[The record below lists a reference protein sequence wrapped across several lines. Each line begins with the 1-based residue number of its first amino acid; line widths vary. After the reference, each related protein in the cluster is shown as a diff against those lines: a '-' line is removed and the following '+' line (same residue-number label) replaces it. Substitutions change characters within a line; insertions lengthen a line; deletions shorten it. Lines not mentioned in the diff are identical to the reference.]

1 MEKIRELLT
10 HKNKKT
16 RSMQMTI
23 SISFTILSVCCM
35 CLLGVMLYQQFTR
48 TAENLTVE
56 NSRQLLNQT
65 TINLEDY
72 LRNMRRI
79 SDAMYY
85 TVIKNTDIGS
95 ESLEDSM
102 NLLYEANKDKLV
114 SVACYTNDG
123 KLTEASPIATE
134 KPGVDVKS
142 QKWFQDAAGELENFH
157 FSTPHVQNL
166 FDDPSYRYYWVVS
179 LSRTVELTRNG
190 NSMLGVLL
198 VDMNYSSIEQ
208 LLEKANTD
216 TSGEYVY
223 LMAPDGEII
232 YHPKQNLIHMGL
244 YEENNTEA
252 AGYEDTTVKE
262 NFHGEKRLVTVKTIS
277 YTGWKLISVVPMKSF
292 SMGMTGMRNLVVL
305 LVALTVLA
313 VVILNQMV
321 SARISKP
328 LRRLNDSVKEWEAGN
343 MNPDIYIGGSMEVE
357 HLGKTLRSTVAQIRQ
372 LMDDIVVEQ
381 EEKRKSEL
389 DALQSQINPHFLYNT
404 LDSIVWMITGER
416 YDDAVFMITQL
427 ASLFRIS
434 LSKGKTVIKIED
446 EVKHAR
452 NYMNIQKI
460 RYKNSFEVDFQIEED
475 ILDGCIVKLVLQP
488 LLENAIYYGM
498 EFMDGEGEIHV
509 RGYRKDK
516 DVYLEVEDN
525 GLGMPEEEAAELL
538 NGKERPHKHGS
549 GVGLVNVHSRLK
561 LRFGEAYGLV
571 IHSCPDEG
579 MMVQIHIPYIPY
591 TVETVV
597 LLSQQKPD
605 DTIEIDLDLDELDA
619 TSAELKATYQEIKDY
634 VLKEFGLKVSSLYIS
649 QVKRKCGI
657 EVGEN
662 YNLPKSEN
670 ARVPQCPKEKED
682 AIKAALK
689 YFAMI

>member
-1 MEKIRELLT
+1 
-10 HKNKKT
+10 
-16 RSMQMTI
+16 
-23 SISFTILSVCCM
+23 
-35 CLLGVMLYQQFTR
+35 
-48 TAENLTVE
+48 
-56 NSRQLLNQT
+56 
-65 TINLEDY
+65 
-72 LRNMRRI
+72 
-79 SDAMYY
+79 
-85 TVIKNTDIGS
+85 
-95 ESLEDSM
+95 
-102 NLLYEANKDKLV
+102 
-114 SVACYTNDG
+114 
-123 KLTEASPIATE
+123 
-134 KPGVDVKS
+134 
-142 QKWFQDAAGELENFH
+142 
-157 FSTPHVQNL
+157 
-166 FDDPSYRYYWVVS
+166 
-179 LSRTVELTRNG
+179 
-190 NSMLGVLL
+190 
-198 VDMNYSSIEQ
+198 
-208 LLEKANTD
+208 
-216 TSGEYVY
+216 
-223 LMAPDGEII
+223 
-232 YHPKQNLIHMGL
+232 
-244 YEENNTEA
+244 
-252 AGYEDTTVKE
+252 
-262 NFHGEKRLVTVKTIS
+262 
-277 YTGWKLISVVPMKSF
+277 
-292 SMGMTGMRNLVVL
+292 
-305 LVALTVLA
+305 
-313 VVILNQMV
+313 
-321 SARISKP
+321 
-328 LRRLNDSVKEWEAGN
+328 

-591 TVETVV
+591 TVETQK
-597 LLSQQKPD
+597 LLESG
-605 DTIEIDLDLDELDA
+605 
-619 TSAELKATYQEIKDY
+619 KDY
-634 VLKEFGLKVSSLYIS
+634 SLVSTSGKEG
-649 QVKRKCGI
+649 
-657 EVGEN
+657 
-662 YNLPKSEN
+662 SE
-670 ARVPQCPKEKED
+670 
-682 AIKAALK
+682 
-689 YFAMI
+689 

>member
-48 TAENLTVE
+48 KAENLTVE

-460 RYKNSFEVDFQIEED
+460 RYKNSFKVDFQIEED

-591 TVETVV
+591 TVET
-597 LLSQQKPD
+597 QKFL
-605 DTIEIDLDLDELDA
+605 E
-619 TSAELKATYQEIKDY
+619 SGKDY
-634 VLKEFGLKVSSLYIS
+634 SSVSASGKEG
-649 QVKRKCGI
+649 
-657 EVGEN
+657 
-662 YNLPKSEN
+662 SE
-670 ARVPQCPKEKED
+670 
-682 AIKAALK
+682 
-689 YFAMI
+689 

>member
-1 MEKIRELLT
+1 
-10 HKNKKT
+10 
-16 RSMQMTI
+16 MQMTI
-23 SISFTILSVCCM
+23 SVSFTVLSACCM
-35 CLLGVMLYQQFTR
+35 CFLGVTLYQQFTKK
-48 TAENLTVE
+48 AENLTVE

-85 TVIKNTDIGS
+85 TVIKNTDLGS
-95 ESLEDSM
+95 ETLEDSM
-102 NLLYEANKDKLV
+102 TLLYEANKDKLV

-123 KLTEASPIATE
+123 ELVAASPIGTE
-134 KPGVDVKS
+134 KKDIHVTS
-142 QKWFQDAAGELENFH
+142 QEWFLNAVGELENFH
-157 FSTPHVQNL
+157 FSTPHVQDL

-190 NSMLGVLL
+190 VSMLGVLL

-216 TSGEYVY
+216 TSGDYVY

-232 YHPKQNLIHMGL
+232 YHPKQDLIHMGL
-244 YEENNTEA
+244 YQENSLKA
-252 AGYEDTTVKE
+252 AEYEDTTVE
-262 NFHGEKRLVTVKTIS
+262 ETFQGEKRLVTVKTIS

-292 SMGMTGMRNLVVL
+292 TMGMTGMRNLVAL

-313 VVILNQMV
+313 AVLLNQMV

-328 LRRLNDSVKEWEAGN
+328 LRRLNDSVKEWESGN
-343 MNPDIYIGGSMEVE
+343 MDPDIYIGGSMEVE

-381 EEKRKSEL
+381 EAKRKSEL

-434 LSKGKTVIKIED
+434 LSRGKTVIKIED
-446 EVKHAR
+446 EIKHAQ

-460 RYKNSFEVDFQIEED
+460 RYKNSFEVDFEIEKE
-475 ILDGCIVKLVLQP
+475 ILDGCTVKLVLQP

-509 RGYRKDK
+509 RGYRKGD

-538 NGKERPHKHGS
+538 NGEERPHKHGS
-549 GVGLVNVHSRLK
+549 GVGLINVHSRLR
-561 LRFGEAYGLV
+561 LRFGDEYGLI

-579 MMVQIHIPYIPY
+579 MRIQIHIPYVAY
-591 TVETVV
+591 TPENQRV
-597 LLSQQKPD
+597 LEAP
-605 DTIEIDLDLDELDA
+605 E
-619 TSAELKATYQEIKDY
+619 
-634 VLKEFGLKVSSLYIS
+634 
-649 QVKRKCGI
+649 R
-657 EVGEN
+657 
-662 YNLPKSEN
+662 
-670 ARVPQCPKEKED
+670 KEKTR
-682 AIKAALK
+682 
-689 YFAMI
+689 

>member
-48 TAENLTVE
+48 KAENLTVE

-198 VDMNYSSIEQ
+198 VDMNYGSIEQ

-591 TVETVV
+591 TVET
-597 LLSQQKPD
+597 QKFL
-605 DTIEIDLDLDELDA
+605 E
-619 TSAELKATYQEIKDY
+619 SGKDY
-634 VLKEFGLKVSSLYIS
+634 SSVSASGKEG
-649 QVKRKCGI
+649 
-657 EVGEN
+657 
-662 YNLPKSEN
+662 SE
-670 ARVPQCPKEKED
+670 
-682 AIKAALK
+682 
-689 YFAMI
+689 

>member
-1 MEKIRELLT
+1 MKKIKKLLS
-10 HKNKKT
+10 HRRKKI

-23 SISFTILSVCCM
+23 SVSFTLLSVCCM
-35 CLLGVMLYQQFTR
+35 CFLGVMLYQQFSKK
-48 TAENLTVE
+48 AENLTVE
-56 NSRQLLNQT
+56 NSRQLINQT
-65 TINLEDY
+65 AINLEDY

-85 TVIKNTDIGS
+85 SVIKNTDIGS
-95 ESLEDSM
+95 ESLEDAM
-102 NLLYEANKDKLV
+102 TLLYEANKDKLI

-134 KPGVDVKS
+134 KNGIDVKS

-262 NFHGEKRLVTVKTIS
+262 NFHGEKRLITVKTIS
-277 YTGWKLISVVPMKSF
+277 YTGWKLVSVVPMKSF

-446 EVKHAR
+446 EIKHAR

-525 GLGMPEEEAAELL
+525 GLGMPEEEASELL

-591 TVETVV
+591 TVET
-597 LLSQQKPD
+597 QKFL
-605 DTIEIDLDLDELDA
+605 E
-619 TSAELKATYQEIKDY
+619 SGKDY
-634 VLKEFGLKVSSLYIS
+634 SSVSASGKEG
-649 QVKRKCGI
+649 
-657 EVGEN
+657 
-662 YNLPKSEN
+662 SE
-670 ARVPQCPKEKED
+670 
-682 AIKAALK
+682 
-689 YFAMI
+689 

>member
-1 MEKIRELLT
+1 MKKIKELLS
-10 HKNKKT
+10 HKRKKA
-16 RSMQMTI
+16 RNMQMTI
-23 SISFTILSVCCM
+23 SVSFTLLSVCCM
-35 CLLGVMLYQQFTR
+35 CFLGVMLYQQFSR
-48 TAENLTVE
+48 KAENLTVE

-85 TVIKNTDIGS
+85 SVIKNTDIGS

-102 NLLYEANKDKLV
+102 TLLYEANKDKLI

-134 KPGVDVKS
+134 KNGVDVKS
-142 QKWFQDAAGELENFH
+142 QKWFQDAASELENFH

-190 NSMLGVLL
+190 SSMLGVLL

-223 LMAPDGEII
+223 LMASDGEII

-244 YEENNTEA
+244 YQENNDMA

-277 YTGWKLISVVPMKSF
+277 YTGWKLVSVVPMKSF

-313 VVILNQMV
+313 AVILNQMV

-343 MNPDIYIGGSMEVE
+343 MEPDIYIGGSMEVE

-434 LSKGKTVIKIED
+434 LSKGKTVISIED
-446 EVKHAR
+446 EVKHAK

-460 RYKNSFEVDFQIEED
+460 RYKNSFEIDFQIEEEV
-475 ILDGCIVKLVLQP
+475 LNGCIVKLVLQP

-509 RGYRKDK
+509 RGYRRDN

-561 LRFGEAYGLV
+561 LRFGEDYGLIV
-571 IHSCPDEG
+571 HSCPDEG
-579 MMVQIHIPYIPY
+579 MMVQIHIPYVPY
-591 TVETVV
+591 TAETQRI
-597 LLSQQKPD
+597 LESG
-605 DTIEIDLDLDELDA
+605 
-619 TSAELKATYQEIKDY
+619 KDY
-634 VLKEFGLKVSSLYIS
+634 SSVLSVRKE
-649 QVKRKCGI
+649 
-657 EVGEN
+657 ETE
-662 YNLPKSEN
+662 
-670 ARVPQCPKEKED
+670 
-682 AIKAALK
+682 
-689 YFAMI
+689 

>member
-48 TAENLTVE
+48 KAENLTVE

-313 VVILNQMV
+313 AVMLNQMV

-343 MNPDIYIGGSMEVE
+343 MNPDIYVGGSMEVE

-446 EVKHAR
+446 EIKHAR

-591 TVETVV
+591 TVET
-597 LLSQQKPD
+597 QK
-605 DTIEIDLDLDELDA
+605 ILE
-619 TSAELKATYQEIKDY
+619 SGKDY
-634 VLKEFGLKVSSLYIS
+634 SSVSAAG
-649 QVKRKCGI
+649 R
-657 EVGEN
+657 EE
-662 YNLPKSEN
+662 SE
-670 ARVPQCPKEKED
+670 
-682 AIKAALK
+682 
-689 YFAMI
+689 

>member
-1 MEKIRELLT
+1 MKKIRELLF
-10 HKNKKT
+10 HKRT
-16 RSMQMTI
+16 RSMQMII
-23 SISFTILSVCCM
+23 SVSFTVLSVCCM
-35 CLLGVMLYQQFTR
+35 CFLGVMLYQQFTR
-48 TAENLTVE
+48 KAENLTVE

-95 ESLEDSM
+95 ESLDDSM
-102 NLLYEANKDKLV
+102 TLLYEANKDKLV
-114 SVACYTNDG
+114 SIACYTNDG
-123 KLTEASPIATE
+123 NLTAAAPIATE
-134 KPGVDVKS
+134 KRDVDVKE
-142 QKWFQDAAGELENFH
+142 QEWFRDAAGELENFH

-166 FDDPSYRYYWVVS
+166 FDDPSFRYYWVVS

-190 NSMLGVLL
+190 TSMLGVLL

-244 YEENNTEA
+244 YQENNDRTA
-252 AGYEDTTVKE
+252 QYEDTTVKE
-262 NFHGEKRLVTVKTIS
+262 NFRGEKRLVTVKTIS
-277 YTGWKLISVVPMKSF
+277 YTGWKLVSVVPMKSF

-313 VVILNQMV
+313 AVLLNQLV

-328 LRRLNDSVKEWEAGN
+328 LRRLNDSVKEWESGN
-343 MNPDIYIGGSMEVE
+343 MNPDIYAGGSMEVE
-357 HLGKTLRSTVAQIRQ
+357 HLGKTLRSTVAQIQQ

-434 LSKGKTVIKIED
+434 LSKGKTVIRIEE
-446 EVKHAR
+446 EVKHAQ

-460 RYKNSFEVDFQIEED
+460 RYKNSFEVDFQIDED
-475 ILDGCIVKLVLQP
+475 IRDGCIVKLVLQP

-509 RGYRKDK
+509 RGYRKD
-516 DVYLEVEDN
+516 DDIYLEVEDN

-549 GVGLVNVHSRLK
+549 GVGLINVHSRLK
-561 LRFGEAYGLV
+561 LRFGEEYGLI

-579 MMVQIHIPYIPY
+579 MMIQIHIPYIPY
-591 TVETVV
+591 TAET
-597 LLSQQKPD
+597 QK
-605 DTIEIDLDLDELDA
+605 ILESGKSYV
-619 TSAELKATYQEIKDY
+619 SAD
-634 VLKEFGLKVSSLYIS
+634 
-649 QVKRKCGI
+649 R
-657 EVGEN
+657 
-662 YNLPKSEN
+662 
-670 ARVPQCPKEKED
+670 KED
-682 AIKAALK
+682 VK
-689 YFAMI
+689 

>member
-1 MEKIRELLT
+1 MKKIRKLLFRSE
-10 HKNKKT
+10 KKT
-16 RSMQMTI
+16 KSMQMTI
-23 SISFTILSVCCM
+23 SVSFTVLSVCCM
-35 CLLGVMLYQQFTR
+35 CFLGVMLYQQFTKK
-48 TAENLTVE
+48 AENLTIE

-79 SDAMYY
+79 SDSMYY
-85 TVIKNTDIGS
+85 TVIKNTDLGTGT
-95 ESLEDSM
+95 LEDSM
-102 NLLYEANKDKLV
+102 TLLYEANKDKLV

-123 KLTEASPIATE
+123 ELVAASPINTE
-134 KPGVDVKS
+134 KKDIQVTS
-142 QKWFQDAAGELENFH
+142 QKWFLNAVGELENFH
-157 FSTPHVQNL
+157 FSTPHVQDL

-179 LSRTVELTRNG
+179 LSRTVELTKNG
-190 NSMLGVLL
+190 VSMLGVLL

-216 TSGEYVY
+216 TSGDYVY

-244 YEENNTEA
+244 YQENSLKA
-252 AGYEDTTVKE
+252 AEYEDTTVKE
-262 NFHGEKRLVTVKTIS
+262 SFQGEKRLVTVKTIS
-277 YTGWKLISVVPMKSF
+277 YTGWKLVSVVPMRSF

-313 VVILNQMV
+313 AVLLNQMV

-328 LRRLNDSVKEWEAGN
+328 LRRLNDSVKEWESGN
-343 MNPDIYIGGSMEVE
+343 MDPDIYIGGSMEVE
-357 HLGKTLRSTVAQIRQ
+357 HLGKTLRSTVEQIRQ

-381 EEKRKSEL
+381 EGKRKSEL

-434 LSKGKTVIKIED
+434 LSRGKTVIKIED
-446 EVKHAR
+446 EIKHAQ

-460 RYKNSFEVDFQIEED
+460 RYKNSFEVDFDIEPE

-509 RGYRKDK
+509 RGYCKGD
-516 DVYLEVEDN
+516 DIYLEVEDN

-538 NGKERPHKHGS
+538 NGEERPHKRGS
-549 GVGLVNVHSRLK
+549 GVGLINVHSRLR
-561 LRFGEAYGLV
+561 LRFGEEYGLIV
-571 IHSCPDEG
+571 HSCPDEG
-579 MMVQIHIPYIPY
+579 MLVQIHIPYIAY
-591 TVETVV
+591 T
-597 LLSQQKPD
+597 
-605 DTIEIDLDLDELDA
+605 
-619 TSAELKATYQEIKDY
+619 
-634 VLKEFGLKVSSLYIS
+634 
-649 QVKRKCGI
+649 
-657 EVGEN
+657 
-662 YNLPKSEN
+662 SEN
-670 ARVPQCPKEKED
+670 QSILEKGRSLHSGKNVNMGEEVPERKEKV
-682 AIKAALK
+682 
-689 YFAMI
+689 

>member
-48 TAENLTVE
+48 KAENLTVE

-262 NFHGEKRLVTVKTIS
+262 NLHGEKRLVTVKTIS

-591 TVETVV
+591 TVET
-597 LLSQQKPD
+597 QKFL
-605 DTIEIDLDLDELDA
+605 E
-619 TSAELKATYQEIKDY
+619 SGKDY
-634 VLKEFGLKVSSLYIS
+634 SSVSASGKEG
-649 QVKRKCGI
+649 
-657 EVGEN
+657 
-662 YNLPKSEN
+662 SE
-670 ARVPQCPKEKED
+670 
-682 AIKAALK
+682 
-689 YFAMI
+689 

>member
-48 TAENLTVE
+48 KAENLTVE

-357 HLGKTLRSTVAQIRQ
+357 HLGKTVRSTVAQIRQ

-591 TVETVV
+591 TVET
-597 LLSQQKPD
+597 QKFL
-605 DTIEIDLDLDELDA
+605 E
-619 TSAELKATYQEIKDY
+619 SGKDY
-634 VLKEFGLKVSSLYIS
+634 SSVSASGKEG
-649 QVKRKCGI
+649 
-657 EVGEN
+657 
-662 YNLPKSEN
+662 SE
-670 ARVPQCPKEKED
+670 
-682 AIKAALK
+682 
-689 YFAMI
+689 

>member
-1 MEKIRELLT
+1 
-10 HKNKKT
+10 
-16 RSMQMTI
+16 MQMII
-23 SISFTILSVCCM
+23 SVSFTVLSVCCM
-35 CLLGVMLYQQFTR
+35 CFLGVMLYQQFTR
-48 TAENLTVE
+48 KAENLTVE

-95 ESLEDSM
+95 ESLDDSM
-102 NLLYEANKDKLV
+102 TLLYEANKDKLV
-114 SVACYTNDG
+114 SIACYTNDG
-123 KLTEASPIATE
+123 NLTAAAPIATE
-134 KPGVDVKS
+134 KRDVDVKE
-142 QKWFQDAAGELENFH
+142 QEWFRDAAGELENFH

-166 FDDPSYRYYWVVS
+166 FDDPSFRYYWVVS

-190 NSMLGVLL
+190 TSMLGVLL

-244 YEENNTEA
+244 YQENNDRTA
-252 AGYEDTTVKE
+252 QYEDTTVKE
-262 NFHGEKRLVTVKTIS
+262 NFRGEKRLVTVKTIS
-277 YTGWKLISVVPMKSF
+277 YTGWKLVSVVPMKSF
-292 SMGMTGMRNLVVL
+292 SVGMTGMRNLVVL

-313 VVILNQMV
+313 AVLLNQLV

-328 LRRLNDSVKEWEAGN
+328 LRRLNDSVKEWESGN
-343 MNPDIYIGGSMEVE
+343 MNPDIYAGGSMEVE
-357 HLGKTLRSTVAQIRQ
+357 HLGKTLRSTVAQIQQ

-434 LSKGKTVIKIED
+434 LSKGKTVIRIED
-446 EVKHAR
+446 EVKHAQ

-460 RYKNSFEVDFQIEED
+460 RYKNSFEVDFQIDED
-475 ILDGCIVKLVLQP
+475 IRDGCIVKLVLQP

-509 RGYRKDK
+509 RGYRKD
-516 DVYLEVEDN
+516 DDIYLEVEDN

-549 GVGLVNVHSRLK
+549 GVGLINVHSRLK
-561 LRFGEAYGLV
+561 LRFGEEYGLI

-579 MMVQIHIPYIPY
+579 MMIQIHIPYIPY
-591 TVETVV
+591 TAET
-597 LLSQQKPD
+597 QK
-605 DTIEIDLDLDELDA
+605 ILESGKSYSSV
-619 TSAELKATYQEIKDY
+619 SAD
-634 VLKEFGLKVSSLYIS
+634 
-649 QVKRKCGI
+649 R
-657 EVGEN
+657 
-662 YNLPKSEN
+662 
-670 ARVPQCPKEKED
+670 KED
-682 AIKAALK
+682 VK
-689 YFAMI
+689 

>member
-48 TAENLTVE
+48 KAENLTVE

-509 RGYRKDK
+509 RGYRKDR

-591 TVETVV
+591 TVET
-597 LLSQQKPD
+597 QKFL
-605 DTIEIDLDLDELDA
+605 E
-619 TSAELKATYQEIKDY
+619 SGKDY
-634 VLKEFGLKVSSLYIS
+634 SSVSASGKEG
-649 QVKRKCGI
+649 
-657 EVGEN
+657 
-662 YNLPKSEN
+662 SE
-670 ARVPQCPKEKED
+670 
-682 AIKAALK
+682 
-689 YFAMI
+689 

>member
-1 MEKIRELLT
+1 MKKIKELLS
-10 HKNKKT
+10 HRRKKI

-23 SISFTILSVCCM
+23 SVSFTLLSVCCM
-35 CLLGVMLYQQFTR
+35 CFLGVMLYQQFSKK
-48 TAENLTVE
+48 AENLTVE

-65 TINLEDY
+65 AINLEDY

-85 TVIKNTDIGS
+85 SVIKNTDIGS

-102 NLLYEANKDKLV
+102 TLLYEANKDKLI

-134 KPGVDVKS
+134 KKGVDVKS

-262 NFHGEKRLVTVKTIS
+262 NFHGEKRLITVKTIS

-313 VVILNQMV
+313 AVMLNQMV

-343 MNPDIYIGGSMEVE
+343 MNPDIYVGGSMEVE

-446 EVKHAR
+446 EIKHAR

-509 RGYRKDK
+509 RGYRRDK
-516 DVYLEVEDN
+516 DIYLEVEDN

-561 LRFGEAYGLV
+561 LRFGEAYGL
-571 IHSCPDEG
+571 IIRSCPDEG
-579 MMVQIHIPYIPY
+579 MMVQIHIPYVPY
-591 TVETVV
+591 TVET
-597 LLSQQKPD
+597 QKFL
-605 DTIEIDLDLDELDA
+605 E
-619 TSAELKATYQEIKDY
+619 SGKDY
-634 VLKEFGLKVSSLYIS
+634 SSVSVS
-649 QVKRKCGI
+649 G
-657 EVGEN
+657 
-662 YNLPKSEN
+662 
-670 ARVPQCPKEKED
+670 KED
-682 AIKAALK
+682 SE
-689 YFAMI
+689 

>member
-1 MEKIRELLT
+1 MKKIRELLF
-10 HKNKKT
+10 HKRTK
-16 RSMQMTI
+16 SMQMII
-23 SISFTILSVCCM
+23 SVSFTVLSVCCM
-35 CLLGVMLYQQFTR
+35 CFLGVMLYQQFTR
-48 TAENLTVE
+48 KAENLTVE

-95 ESLEDSM
+95 ESLDDSM
-102 NLLYEANKDKLV
+102 TLLYEANKDKLV
-114 SVACYTNDG
+114 SIACYTNDG
-123 KLTEASPIATE
+123 NLTAAAPIATE
-134 KPGVDVKS
+134 KRDVDVKE
-142 QKWFQDAAGELENFH
+142 QEWFRDAAGELENFH

-166 FDDPSYRYYWVVS
+166 FDDPSFRYYWVVS

-190 NSMLGVLL
+190 TSMLGVLL

-244 YEENNTEA
+244 YQENNDRTA
-252 AGYEDTTVKE
+252 QYEDTTVKE
-262 NFHGEKRLVTVKTIS
+262 NFCGEKRLVTVKTIS
-277 YTGWKLISVVPMKSF
+277 YTGWKLVSVVPMKSF

-313 VVILNQMV
+313 AVLLNQLV

-328 LRRLNDSVKEWEAGN
+328 LRRLNDSVKEWESGN
-343 MNPDIYIGGSMEVE
+343 MNPDIYVGGSMEVE
-357 HLGKTLRSTVAQIRQ
+357 HLGKTLRSTVAQIQQ

-434 LSKGKTVIKIED
+434 LSKGKTVIRIEE
-446 EVKHAR
+446 EVKHAQ

-460 RYKNSFEVDFQIEED
+460 RYKNSFEVDFQIDED
-475 ILDGCIVKLVLQP
+475 IRDGCIVKLVLQP

-509 RGYRKDK
+509 RGYRKD
-516 DVYLEVEDN
+516 DDIYLEVEDN

-549 GVGLVNVHSRLK
+549 GVGLINVHSRLK
-561 LRFGEAYGLV
+561 LRFGEEYGLI

-579 MMVQIHIPYIPY
+579 MMIQIHIPYIPY
-591 TVETVV
+591 AAET
-597 LLSQQKPD
+597 QK
-605 DTIEIDLDLDELDA
+605 ILESGKSYSSV
-619 TSAELKATYQEIKDY
+619 SAD
-634 VLKEFGLKVSSLYIS
+634 
-649 QVKRKCGI
+649 R
-657 EVGEN
+657 
-662 YNLPKSEN
+662 
-670 ARVPQCPKEKED
+670 KED
-682 AIKAALK
+682 VK
-689 YFAMI
+689 

>member
-1 MEKIRELLT
+1 MEKIRELLSR
-10 HKNKKT
+10 KGKKT

-23 SISFTILSVCCM
+23 SVSFTVLSVCCM
-35 CLLGVMLYQQFTR
+35 CFLGVMLYQQFTKK
-48 TAENLTVE
+48 AENLTVE

-95 ESLEDSM
+95 GSLDDSM
-102 NLLYEANKDKLV
+102 TLLYESNKDKLV

-123 KLTEASPIATE
+123 NLVAASPIDTE
-134 KPGVDVKS
+134 KTEIDVTS
-142 QKWFQDAAGELENFH
+142 QSWFKDAVGELENFH
-157 FSTPHVQNL
+157 FSKPHVENL

-190 NSMLGVLL
+190 VSMLGVLL

-208 LLEKANTD
+208 LLDKANSD
-216 TSGEYVY
+216 TSGEYLY

-244 YEENNTEA
+244 YQENNSMA
-252 AGYEDTTVKE
+252 AGYEDTTTEE
-262 NFHGEKRLVTVKTIS
+262 NFQGENRLVTVKTIS
-277 YTGWKLISVVPMKSF
+277 YTGWKLVSVVPMKSF
-292 SMGMTGMRNLVVL
+292 SMGMSGMRNLVVL
-305 LVALTVLA
+305 LVALTVFA
-313 VVILNQMV
+313 AVILNQMV

-343 MNPDIYIGGSMEVE
+343 MEPDIYIGGSMEVE

-591 TVETVV
+591 TVET
-597 LLSQQKPD
+597 QKFL
-605 DTIEIDLDLDELDA
+605 E
-619 TSAELKATYQEIKDY
+619 SGKDY
-634 VLKEFGLKVSSLYIS
+634 SSVSASGKEG
-649 QVKRKCGI
+649 
-657 EVGEN
+657 
-662 YNLPKSEN
+662 SE
-670 ARVPQCPKEKED
+670 
-682 AIKAALK
+682 
-689 YFAMI
+689 

>member
-1 MEKIRELLT
+1 MKKIKKLLS
-10 HKNKKT
+10 HRRKKI

-23 SISFTILSVCCM
+23 SVSFTLLSVCCM
-35 CLLGVMLYQQFTR
+35 CFLGVMLYQQFSKK
-48 TAENLTVE
+48 AENLTVE
-56 NSRQLLNQT
+56 NSRQLINQT
-65 TINLEDY
+65 AINLEDY

-85 TVIKNTDIGS
+85 SVIKNTDIGS
-95 ESLEDSM
+95 ESLEDAM
-102 NLLYEANKDKLV
+102 TLLYEANKDKLI

-134 KPGVDVKS
+134 KNGVDVKS

-262 NFHGEKRLVTVKTIS
+262 NFHGEKRLITVKTIS
-277 YTGWKLISVVPMKSF
+277 YTGWKLVSVVPMKSF

-446 EVKHAR
+446 EIKHAR

-525 GLGMPEEEAAELL
+525 GLGMPEEEASELL

-591 TVETVV
+591 TVET
-597 LLSQQKPD
+597 QKFL
-605 DTIEIDLDLDELDA
+605 E
-619 TSAELKATYQEIKDY
+619 SGKDY
-634 VLKEFGLKVSSLYIS
+634 SSVSASGKEG
-649 QVKRKCGI
+649 
-657 EVGEN
+657 
-662 YNLPKSEN
+662 SE
-670 ARVPQCPKEKED
+670 
-682 AIKAALK
+682 
-689 YFAMI
+689 

>member
-48 TAENLTVE
+48 KAENLTVE

-262 NFHGEKRLVTVKTIS
+262 NFYGEKRLVTVKTIS

-305 LVALTVLA
+305 LVALTVFA

-591 TVETVV
+591 TVETQK
-597 LLSQQKPD
+597 LLESG
-605 DTIEIDLDLDELDA
+605 
-619 TSAELKATYQEIKDY
+619 KDY
-634 VLKEFGLKVSSLYIS
+634 SSVSASGKEG
-649 QVKRKCGI
+649 
-657 EVGEN
+657 
-662 YNLPKSEN
+662 SE
-670 ARVPQCPKEKED
+670 
-682 AIKAALK
+682 
-689 YFAMI
+689 